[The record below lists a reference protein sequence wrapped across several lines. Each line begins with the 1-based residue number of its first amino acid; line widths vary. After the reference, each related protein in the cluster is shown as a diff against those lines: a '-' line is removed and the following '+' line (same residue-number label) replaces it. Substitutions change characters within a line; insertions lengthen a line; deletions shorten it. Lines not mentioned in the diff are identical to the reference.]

1 MKISLIIPMYNESS
15 IIADAA
21 KTLSEYMS
29 KTFDEYEIIFCN
41 DGSSDN
47 CGDIVRDLNLPCVR
61 VEGYTEN
68 HGKGYAVRYG
78 VSKADGDIIMFTDA
92 DLAYGTDVIK
102 RFYDFYAENSKN
114 EEIHLMIGS
123 RNLEGDGY
131 KEYTFIR
138 RLASKTYIWVLC
150 HMGGF
155 KLSDSQCGC
164 KAFRGDAAHEIFSR
178 CTVDRFAF
186 DFEVILWAE
195 KLGYT
200 IKEIPVKI
208 INHRE
213 SKVNVFKDT
222 FRMLRDLRRIKKNV
236 KKASK

>member
-1 MKISLIIPMYNESS
+1 MKISLIIPMYNESA

-21 KTLSEYMS
+21 KALSEYMES
-29 KTFDEYEIIFCN
+29 TFEEYEIIFCD
-41 DGSSDN
+41 DGSSDG
-47 CGDIVRDLNLPCVR
+47 CGDIVRDLELPNVR
-61 VEGYTEN
+61 VEGFAEN
-68 HGKGYAVRYG
+68 RGKGYAVRYG
-78 VSKADGDIIMFTDA
+78 VMKADGEIIMFTDA
-92 DLAYGTDVIK
+92 DHAYGTDVIK
-102 RFYDFYAENSKN
+102 KFYDFYIENSKN
-114 EEIHLMIGS
+114 EDIHLMIGS
-123 RNLEGDGY
+123 RNLDGDGY

-138 RLASKTYIWVLC
+138 RIASKTYIWVLC

-164 KAFRGDAAHEIFSR
+164 KAFRGDAAHNIFSR
-178 CTVDRFAF
+178 CEVDRFAF

-195 KLGYT
+195 KLGYA

-213 SKVNVFKDT
+213 SKVNVFKDS